1 MSSPAIEYSGDGGYA
16 GHEAFASL
24 ADMANQT
31 FDGFERLARLNLQ
44 TMKTTLA
51 EQHGIAL
58 EAIDT
63 RSFDWMLTLPTAAAQ
78 AGLKKTLAYW
88 QHFHAIAVETA
99 SNNVGAGWEGFTQCS
114 RWFEAALSDAARTRA
129 GAPLVLTA
137 PDESLPLSTQADAG
151 GAVGMAGV
159 TKAGGKK
166 RSVDIVDSSGN
177 VVSSVK
183 Q

>member
-1 MSSPAIEYSGDGGYA
+1 MSTPAMGYPVEA
-16 GHEAFASL
+16 GHAGRTAFSS
-24 ADMANQT
+24 MAEIANHT

-58 EAIDT
+58 EVVDE
-63 RSFDWMLTLPTAAAQ
+63 RSFDWLLTLPVAQAQ

-88 QHFHAIAVETA
+88 QRVNAIAFETA
-99 SNNVGAGWEGFTQCS
+99 ANNAGAGWEGFTECTHWWS
-114 RWFEAALSDAARTRA
+114 AALADAGRTRA
-129 GAPLVLTA
+129 GRPLVLCSPA
-137 PDESLPLSTQADAG
+137 ANLPVSTGSDS
-151 GAVGMAGV
+151 VE
-159 TKAGGKK
+159 TPKTGGK
-166 RSVDIVDSSGN
+166 RRTVDIVDSSGN

>member
-1 MSSPAIEYSGDGGYA
+1 MSSPAIEYSGDAGYA
-16 GHEAFASL
+16 GREAFASL

-44 TMKTTLA
+44 TVKTTLA

-58 EAIDT
+58 EAIDS
-63 RSFDWMLTLPTAAAQ
+63 RSFDWILTLPSAAAQ
-78 AGLKKTLAYW
+78 AGWKKALAYW
-88 QHFHAIAVETA
+88 QHVHAIAIETT
-99 SNNVGAGWEGFTQCS
+99 SNNVGAGWEGFTQCT
-114 RWFEAALSDAARTRA
+114 RWFEAALSEAARTRA
-129 GAPLVLTA
+129 DAPLVLAA
-137 PDESLPLSTQADAG
+137 PDETLPVPAQADG
-151 GAVGMAGV
+151 AGV
-159 TKAGGKK
+159 TKASGKK

>member
-1 MSSPAIEYSGDGGYA
+1 MSTLAMGYPVEA
-16 GHEAFASL
+16 GHAGRAAFTSM
-24 ADMANQT
+24 ADIANQT

-58 EAIDT
+58 EAVDS
-63 RSFDWMLTLPTAAAQ
+63 RSFGWLLTLPVAQAQ

-88 QHFHAIAVETA
+88 QHVNAIAVETA
-99 SNNVGAGWEGFTQCS
+99 ANNAGAGWEGFTECTQWWS
-114 RWFEAALSDAARTRA
+114 AALADAGRTRA
-129 GAPLVLTA
+129 GGPRVLSS
-137 PDESLPLSTQADAG
+137 PDANVPVSTGSDSAE
-151 GAVGMAGV
+151 
-159 TKAGGKK
+159 TPKTGGKK
-166 RSVDIVDSSGN
+166 RSVDIVDSAGN

>member
-1 MSSPAIEYSGDGGYA
+1 MSSLAIDYSGAAAQGSSA
-16 GHEAFASL
+16 AQAAFASM
-24 ADMANQT
+24 ADIANQT

-58 EAIDT
+58 EAIGS
-63 RSFDWMLTLPTAAAQ
+63 RSIAWVMTLPAAQ
-78 AGLKKTLAYW
+78 AQAGFKKTLAYW
-88 QHFHAIAVETA
+88 QHVNEIATEKA
-99 SNNVGAGWEGFTQCS
+99 ANNAGAGWEGLTACTDWLARAYTTASHS
-114 RWFEAALSDAARTRA
+114 RT
-129 GAPLVLTA
+129 GGPLVLA
-137 PDESLPLSTQADAG
+137 SPEENLPVEVEGQTQAL
-151 GAVGMAGV
+151 

-166 RSVDIVDSSGN
+166 RSVDIVDGSGN